1 MKVYSTRNGAIA
13 EVVTKSDAEVILKLA
28 DGEEKPI
35 SLGTFKRWWKE
46 LPEEV
51 VEETVAIIEEEK
63 AAKPEKKKPTP
74 KKADPKPREVKP
86 EKVVK
91 EVVEVKETKPKAPKK
106 DIQYLDIDELT
117 AMVDKVAVL
126 AGTEVFIALRAK
138 GFRSLK
144 VDGKMYAAYTFNKK
158 GLTLWLR
165 SEAIKDITTDY
176 KTINHMFNARIYFN
190 QINAENKKFIEKLLK
205 ASIKFQQN
213 KPTKTIKK

>member
-1 MKVYSTRNGAIA
+1 MKKVYSTRNGSIA
-13 EVVTKSDAEVILKLA
+13 EIVSKNGEEVILKLA

-35 SLGTFKRWWKE
+35 SLGTFKRWWKVLE
-46 LPEEV
+46 EEV

-63 AAKPEKKKPTP
+63 AAKPEKKKATP
-74 KKADPKPREVKP
+74 KKADPKPKEVKQ
-86 EKVVK
+86 ENVAEVK
-91 EVVEVKETKPKAPKK
+91 EVKPKAPKK

-190 QINAENKKFIEKLLK
+190 EINAENKKFIEKLLK